1 MPAKLLSDP
10 KNRVLVLDFVDKN
23 HGQSLKPVLS
33 LVVLSVSFI
42 IWVKF
47 ATNQR
52 MYLKLYCMLS
62 LKFDAS
68 SIIGRRSNDP

>member
-33 LVVLSVSFI
+33 LVVLSVVLSFGLI
-42 IWVKF
+42 CNKSKDVSEAVLHVVF
-47 ATNQR
+47 EV
-52 MYLKLYCMLS
+52 
-62 LKFDAS
+62 
-68 SIIGRRSNDP
+68 